1 MYMGFAE
8 RLALRRRIAKGI
20 ADGDLPSQAS
30 VVLYNPDAFSEIE
43 RQTVSKA
50 AGASHPILAWI
61 AANWQIILQDVLA
74 ILPLFGVNVPP
85 IHFPTPGTT
94 TPAPKTSGDPTQ
106 PMAMMMELPS
116 WVEPL
121 VEQIVAQAV
130 QQVLPMVETKIKE
143 WADAHVGKA
152 A

>member
-61 AANWQIILQDVLA
+61 AANWQTILQDVLA

-94 TPAPKTSGDPTQ
+94 TTAAPHASGDPTQ
-106 PMAMMMELPS
+106 PTAMTLPV
-116 WVEPL
+116 WAAPL
-121 VEQIVAQAV
+121 VEQLVAQALKEI
-130 QQVLPMVETKIKE
+130 LPVVEAKIE
-143 WADAHVGKA
+143 DWVNAHSKA